1 MAKIETTRFGR
12 VKYNE
17 EDIIHFENGIPGF
30 EKEQLFLLIQPDV
43 DQPYA
48 FLQSIQTSDL
58 AFVIVNPFIFYP
70 NYEFDLDEQSK
81 EELEINHVED
91 ITVWGI
97 LSIPEDFKKTTIN
110 LKAPVIIN
118 VKNRKG
124 KQVILHDT
132 LYEIKTPLFSQKLIE
147 GVK

>member
-12 VKYNE
+12 VEYNE

-48 FLQSIQTSDL
+48 FLQSVQTSEL

-81 EELEINHVED
+81 EELEINNVED